1 MKQLFIL
8 KKKLQNGFSNVGE
21 VGWGLR
27 SNAA

>member
-8 KKKLQNGFSNVGE
+8 KKKLQSGFSNVGKQGE
-21 VGWGLR
+21 GLR